1 FVCCPKVLSGPPLL
15 PPVRRITRWPPRPG
29 PPSPRSPRPPG
40 PAPAPPPP
48 RAPPT
53 PPPPP
58 PTPPPRPPTHPPP
71 PPHPPPRPTAA
82 AAPALATWKPS
93 PARAWPTLVLIAPE
107 GYIVGHMAGE
117 GHTPN
122 IAATIE
128 QLVAEHEARGTL
140 HRGSGPY
147 VAPEPTAGLL
157 KFPAKA
163 VALPNGNLLVADAG
177 HHRLV
182 ELEPDG
188 ETLVRTIGS
197 GSRGRTD
204 GGPDVAELNEPNGL
218 CLLPG
223 DV

>member
-1 FVCCPKVLSGPPLL
+1 YHDVLVTIGVHSPKFVHEADPDALV
-15 PPVRRITRWPPRPG
+15 
-29 PPSPRSPRPPG
+29 
-40 PAPAPPPP
+40 
-48 RAPPT
+48 
-53 PPPPP
+53 
-58 PTPPPRPPTHPPP
+58 
-71 PPHPPPRPTAA
+71 AA
-82 AAPALATWKPS
+82 VERYDVAHPALDDPELVTWKAYT
-93 PARAWPTLVLIAPE
+93 ARAWPTLVLIDPE